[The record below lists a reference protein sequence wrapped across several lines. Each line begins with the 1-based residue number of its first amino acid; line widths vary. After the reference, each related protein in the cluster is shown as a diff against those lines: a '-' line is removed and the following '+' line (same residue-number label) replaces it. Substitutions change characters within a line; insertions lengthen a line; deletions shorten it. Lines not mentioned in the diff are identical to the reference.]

1 MSALRKLSLA
11 LAMLGLAA
19 SSSRADFVVGLVG
32 GSQLVTFDSTTPGT
46 LTAPINIT
54 GLRPDETIV
63 GIDFRPATP
72 NTLVG
77 VGNLGGTGYVYSID
91 VATGVATAINTSG
104 FTLTGSSYGVDF
116 NPVPNALRIVGND
129 GQNLRIT
136 AGGTGTVN
144 SDTTLSETGIVAAA
158 YSNNFAGTAVTT
170 LYSLNA
176 DTNSLVRVG
185 GLDGPPSPNGGVVT
199 TIGSLGVD
207 FSNAGFDISGN
218 DGTAYAVLTTGNGSG
233 SGFYT
238 IDLSTGQATLV
249 GEFGEDIVQDIA
261 VQQVPAPAGA
271 LLLALGLAG
280 LAAARRRIVA

>member
-1 MSALRKLSLA
+1 MLALRKWILA
-11 LAMLGLAA
+11 LGLAVLA
-19 SSSRADFVVGLVG
+19 NGSAKADFVVGLVG
-32 GSQLVTFDSTTPGT
+32 GSQLVTFDTATPGT
-46 LTAPINIT
+46 LTAPVAIS

-77 VGNLGGTGYVYSID
+77 VGNLGGSGYVYTID

-104 FTLTGSSYGVDF
+104 FTLTGNSFGVDF
-116 NPVPNALRIVGND
+116 NPVPNALRIVSD
-129 GQNLRIT
+129 AGQNLRIT

-144 SDTTLSETGIVAAA
+144 SDTTLSEAGIVAAA
-158 YSNNFAGTAVTT
+158 YSNNFAGATVTT
-170 LYSLNA
+170 LYELNA
-176 DTNSLVRVG
+176 ATDSLVRQG
-185 GLDGPPSPNGGVVT
+185 GLDGPPSPNGGVIT

-207 FSNAGFDISGN
+207 ISNGGFDISGN

-233 SGFYT
+233 SGLYT
-238 IDLSTGQATLV
+238 IDLTTGQATLV
-249 GEFGEDIVQDIA
+249 GEFGEDLVQDLA

-280 LAAARRRIVA
+280 LAAARRRIAA

>member
-1 MSALRKLSLA
+1 MILLRKWLLV
-11 LAMLGLAA
+11 LGLLAA
-19 SSSRADFVVGLVG
+19 VSTNSKADFVVGLVA
-32 GSQLVTFDSTTPGT
+32 GSQLVTFDSTAPGT
-46 LTAPINIT
+46 LTAPVAIT
-54 GLRPDETIV
+54 GLRPDEQIV

-77 VGNLGGTGYVYSID
+77 VGNVGGSGYVYTID

-104 FTLTGSSYGVDF
+104 FTLTGSSFGVDF
-116 NPVPNALRIVGND
+116 NPVPNALRIVSD
-129 GQNLRIT
+129 AGQNLRIT

-144 SDTTLSETGIVAAA
+144 TDTTLSETGIVAAA
-158 YSNNFAGTAVTT
+158 YSNNFAGTTVTT
-170 LYSLNA
+170 LYALSA
-176 DTNSLVRVG
+176 ESDSLVRVG
-185 GLDGPPSPNGGVVT
+185 GLDGPPSPNGGAIT

-207 FSNAGFDISGN
+207 ISNGGFDISGN

-233 SGFYT
+233 SGLYT

-249 GEFGEDIVQDIA
+249 GGFGEDVVQDLA

-280 LAAARRRIVA
+280 LAAARRRVAA